1 MIVDSVI
8 NITRHIPE
16 SCVLKLRD
24 FMVKIEPSMP
34 EGFYPIDGDNI
45 YARVMSYNTSARE
58 ECKIEAHN
66 EYVDVQSTLIGSEGI
81 EIFDR
86 KSLDIDVAYD
96 ANQDVEFFK
105 ENVSPYLFVDNQP
118 GRFSMIFP
126 NEAHRPQISVNG
138 KNEVVK
144 KFVIKIRK
152 DLFLI

>member
-8 NITRHIPE
+8 NITKYIPE
-16 SCVLKLRD
+16 ASASKVQD
-24 FMVKIEPSMP
+24 FITKVNPSMQ
-34 EGFYPIDGDNI
+34 EGYYPVDGDNI
-45 YARVMSYNTSARE
+45 YARVMSYSTSRRDD
-58 ECKIEAHN
+58 CKIEAHN
-66 EYVDVQSTLIGSEGI
+66 EYVDIQSTLIGSEGI

-86 KSLDIDVAYD
+86 KSLDIDVTYD

-105 ENVSPYLFVDNQP
+105 ENVPPYLFVDNQP

-126 NEAHRPQISVNG
+126 DEVHRPQISVNG

-152 DLFLI
+152 DLF

>member
-8 NITRHIPE
+8 NITRYIPE
-16 SCVLKLRD
+16 ASVSKVQG
-24 FMVKIEPSMP
+24 FMAKVNPSMP
-34 EGFYPIDGDNI
+34 EGYHPIDGDNI
-45 YARVMSYNTSARE
+45 YARVMSYNTSARKD
-58 ECKIEAHN
+58 CKIEAHN

-86 KSLDIDVAYD
+86 SALNVEAAYD
-96 ANQDVEFFK
+96 KEQDVEFF
-105 ENVSPYLFVDNQP
+105 EETIPSYLFVDNQP

-126 NEAHRPQISVNG
+126 EEAHRPQISVNG

-152 DLFLI
+152 DLF